1 MRNAFGA
8 DPLAEIVTRNPDSP
22 ASVVAATKGIET
34 LIYVVGV
41 NDWQF
46 ELHPELMRKTID
58 GALAAGVKN
67 IILISTV
74 YPYGRAETNPVR
86 ESHP

>member
-1 MRNAFGA
+1 
-8 DPLAEIVTRNPDSP
+8 
-22 ASVVAATKGIET
+22 
-34 LIYVVGV
+34 V